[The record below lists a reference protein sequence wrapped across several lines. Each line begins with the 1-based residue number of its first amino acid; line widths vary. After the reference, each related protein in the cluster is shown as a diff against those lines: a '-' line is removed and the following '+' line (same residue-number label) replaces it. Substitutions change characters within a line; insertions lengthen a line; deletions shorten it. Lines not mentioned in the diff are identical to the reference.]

1 MDYSVIIC
9 TYNPDERILQRCLA
23 AITAL
28 DTRDL
33 KVEYIL
39 VDNNSRIPVASLPAV
54 QATVHQVPLFQ
65 VLHVAQQGVK
75 FARIAAI
82 EKSSGHHIVY
92 IDYDNEP
99 APDYLQQLKLLNGA
113 YPQVGAWGP
122 GQVFVDFIDG
132 VKDDIAAYARYMF
145 QERHDSDILF
155 DDSREWQDCYPFG
168 TGLCTDAALLK
179 EYVALATAGH
189 LTLTGRTAD
198 KLTSGEDTQM
208 ILHAIRKG
216 FAAGVSPTLRL
227 NHIIPGN
234 RANDRYLR
242 RLTYGTSICYA
253 TCLLQV
259 FPEMKQQMLKQL
271 ISPSRFIRKTIRQFL
286 SSRWQG
292 SPSARYQLVQ
302 FIGLNS
308 GYYQALNKVI
318 PFPVKRIAKL
328 LQVEE

>member
-9 TYNPDERILQRCLA
+9 TYNPDVRILQRCLS

-28 DTRDL
+28 DTRGL
-33 KVEYIL
+33 EVEYIL
-39 VDNNSRIPVASLPAV
+39 VDNNSRTPVVSLLEV
-54 QATVHQVPLFQ
+54 QTAIRDLPRFQ
-65 VLHVAQQGVK
+65 VLHVTQQGVK
-75 FARIAAI
+75 YARIAAI
-82 EKSSGHHIVY
+82 EKSTGNHIVY

-99 APDYLQQLKLLNGA
+99 ATDYLQQLKLLNGA

-155 DDSREWQDCYPFG
+155 DTSRQWQECYPFG
-168 TGLCTDAALLK
+168 TGLCTNAALLK

-189 LTLTGRTAD
+189 LTLTGRTAE

-208 ILHAIRKG
+208 ILHVIRKG
-216 FAAGVSPTLRL
+216 FAAGVSPTLQL

-234 RANDRYLR
+234 RANDHYLR

-271 ISPSRFIRKTIRQFL
+271 ISPGRFIRKTIRQFL
-286 SSRWQG
+286 SSHWQG
-292 SPSARYQLVQ
+292 SPSKRYQLVQ

-318 PFPVKRIAKL
+318 PFPVKHIAKF